1 MRCHGRVEHRD
12 VMISIHAQR
21 TGAMK
26 PLFNLRL
33 EDWVGWNGSA
43 QALRDMKIRF
53 DHCAA
58 ATERISVVS

>member
-1 MRCHGRVEHRD
+1 
-12 VMISIHAQR
+12 
-21 TGAMK
+21 MK